1 MSHQYTKNYIATTLA
16 LAMFIAIPAFAG
28 DTPSEIRQRIG
39 TGDPVAGKESSGMCQ
54 GCHGEDGNS
63 VISTFPKLSGQWADY
78 IQKQF
83 REFQNGARKDP
94 TMSDM
99 ALSVGE
105 FPELFD
111 IGAYFASQKLM
122 EPVLI
127 EDEPGKMLY
136 LEGEKLYIQGNDA
149 SGAFRCVKCHGDH
162 GMGEPLNN
170 PLFPILGGQH
180 KDYLVKQLKDFKK
193 SDRDNDRSGM
203 MMLIA
208 GRLTNHEIDAL
219 ATYLAGALPPSN
231 PQETTAQTE

>member
-1 MSHQYTKNYIATTLA
+1 MSQNTGKSIAATLAVTIFIATS
-16 LAMFIAIPAFAG
+16 AMAG
-28 DTPSEIRQRIG
+28 DTPSEINQRIG

-54 GCHGEDGNS
+54 GCHGQDGNS
-63 VISTFPKLSGQWADY
+63 VLSTFPKLSGQWADY

-111 IGAYFASQKLM
+111 IAAYFASQSLM
-122 EPVLI
+122 AGPEVEEADLS
-127 EDEPGKMLY
+127 LY
-136 LEGEKLYIQGNDA
+136 REGENLYINGN
-149 SGAFRCVKCHGDH
+149 SNSTAFRCVKCHGDH
-162 GMGEPLNN
+162 GMGVPLNN

-180 KDYLVKQLKDFKK
+180 KDYLVKQLRDFKQN
-193 SDRDNDRSGM
+193 DRDNDRSGM

-208 GRLTNHEIDAL
+208 GRLSDRDIEAI
-219 ATYLAGALPPSN
+219 ATYLSHSAPE
-231 PQETTAQTE
+231 QEAAAQE